1 MKDPGLALAAT
12 LGDAFAILG
21 APLGTRLE
29 APVVAM
35 EEPVEDAAERARVRC
50 RRVILDGAWWREG
63 GLPMLARVSE
73 RRSVARDASLPDDP
87 SGTGWVVLLPRA
99 LGGYRM
105 MAANRTG
112 GTVEWRVDAA
122 IAARL
127 SPFAHTFHRVFEPR
141 ALGTRDVMRF
151 AWSHDRRDIAMLVG
165 VGFIGALIGLLTPIA
180 TSHLIDNAI
189 PLREG
194 ALVAQIV
201 AGLAAAG
208 LAVVAL
214 DVLRTAA
221 TFRFESRTGVCVQAA
236 ILDRVIGAP
245 ASFFRGFSSGDLALR
260 MGAVNAVQRTITGS
274 TIGSLV
280 TSIFLAANA
289 ALLFWYSP
297 ALAFASVSLIATAA
311 FVSIAIAIARLRLGR
326 RIQALDG
333 SLGAMAFE
341 YFAGISKL
349 RAGAAEPRAFANWL
363 ARYGEYRALNRDSA
377 KLSNLEAV
385 LLGVLQ
391 PMAALLVF
399 WLAWRVILRADAQ
412 ALSTGEFVGFLAA
425 LFALLGGVRAVVG
438 IWMDLMQLKPVWDR
452 AKPILQA
459 IPEDGARD
467 KVRHDPAGAIA
478 LSGVSFAY
486 PDGPEVLSD
495 IELAI
500 APGEFVAIVGGSG
513 SGKSTLLRLLLG
525 FETPARGTVRY
536 DGRDLAGLDLR
547 HLRSRMGTVLQGGR
561 LWAGDLFANIAGAA
575 HVDVETAWE
584 AARMAGLAADIEAMP
599 MGMYTLVGEGLSTIS
614 GGQRQRVLIARALIG
629 RPRILLLDEATSALD
644 NTSQAVVLGE
654 LEKLEATRVVIAHR
668 FSTIR
673 NADRVIVLDRGRIV
687 EQGTYAQLAAA
698 GGPFAAMLARQVA

>member
-1 MKDPGLALAAT
+1 MKDPGLALATT

-21 APLGTRLE
+21 VPLGAHLV
-29 APVVAM
+29 APAVAM
-35 EEPVEDAAERARVRC
+35 DEPVEYAAERARVRC

-73 RRSVARDASLPDDP
+73 RRSVAREGSLPDDP
-87 SGTGWVVLLPRA
+87 SGSGWVVLLPRA
-99 LGGYRM
+99 LGGYCM
-105 MAANRTG
+105 LAANGKG
-112 GTVEWRVDAA
+112 GTVQWRVDAG

-127 SPFAHTFHRVFEPR
+127 APFAHTFHRVFEPR
-141 ALGTRDVMRF
+141 ELGTRDVMRF
-151 AWSHDRRDIAMLVG
+151 AWSHDRRDLAMLG
-165 VGFIGALIGLLTPIA
+165 GIGLVAALIGLLTPIA
-180 TSHLIDNAI
+180 TSQLIDFAI

-194 ALVAQIV
+194 ALVAQVI
-201 AGLAAAG
+201 AGLACAG

-236 ILDRVIGAP
+236 ILDRIIGAP
-245 ASFFRGFSSGDLALR
+245 PKFFRAFSSGDLALR

-280 TSIFLAANA
+280 TSIFLVANA
-289 ALLFWYSP
+289 ALLFYYSP
-297 ALAFASVSLIATAA
+297 ALALASVSLIATAA
-311 FVSIAIAIARLRLGR
+311 VISIAIGIARLKLGR

-349 RAGAAEPRAFANWL
+349 RAAAAEPRAFANWL
-363 ARYGEYRALNRDSA
+363 ARYGEYRTLNRASA
-377 KLSNLEAV
+377 RLSNLEAV

-391 PMAALLVF
+391 PLAALLVF
-399 WLAWRVILRADAQ
+399 WLAWRVILRADAES
-412 ALSTGEFVGFLAA
+412 LSTGTFVAFLAA
-425 LFALLGGVRAVVG
+425 LFALLGAVRSIVT
-438 IWMDLMQLKPVWDR
+438 IWMDLLQLKPVWDR

-459 IPEDGARD
+459 IPEDGALD
-467 KVRHDPAGAIA
+467 KVRHEPQGAIE

-486 PDGPEVLSD
+486 PEGPDVLSD
-495 IELAI
+495 IDLAI

-513 SGKSTLLRLLLG
+513 SGKSTLIRMLLG
-525 FETPARGTVRY
+525 FESPARGSVRY
-536 DGRDLAGLDLR
+536 DGLDLAGLDLR
-547 HLRSRMGTVLQGGR
+547 YLRARLGTVLQGGR
-561 LWAGDLFANIAGAA
+561 LWAGDLFTNIAGAA
-575 HVDVETAWE
+575 NVEVETAWD
-584 AARMAGLAADIEAMP
+584 AARKAGLAADIEAMP
-599 MGMYTLVGEGLSTIS
+599 MGMYTLVGEGLSTLS

-629 RPRILLLDEATSALD
+629 RPKILLLDEATSALD
-644 NTSQAVVLGE
+644 NNSQATVLAG

-673 NADRVIVLDRGRIV
+673 NADRIVVLERGRIV
-687 EQGTYAQLAAA
+687 EQGSFAQLAAA

>member
-21 APLGTRLE
+21 VPLGAHLV
-29 APVVAM
+29 APPVAM
-35 EEPVEDAAERARVRC
+35 DEPVEYAAERARVRC

-73 RRSVARDASLPDDP
+73 RRSVVREGMPEDP
-87 SGTGWVVLLPRA
+87 CGTGWVVLLPRA
-99 LGGYRM
+99 LGGYLM
-105 MAANRTG
+105 LAANRTG
-112 GTVEWRVDAA
+112 GTVQWRVDAA

-127 SPFAHTFHRVFEPR
+127 APFAHTFHRVFEPR
-141 ALGTRDVMRF
+141 ELGTRDVMRF
-151 AWSHDRRDIAMLVG
+151 AWSHDRRDLAMLAG
-165 VGFIGALIGLLTPIA
+165 IGLIAALIGLLTPIA
-180 TSHLIDNAI
+180 TSQLIDFAI

-194 ALVAQIV
+194 ALVAQVV

-236 ILDRVIGAP
+236 ILDRIIGAP
-245 ASFFRGFSSGDLALR
+245 PRFFRAFSSGDLALR

-311 FVSIAIAIARLRLGR
+311 VISIAIGIARLKLGR

-349 RAGAAEPRAFANWL
+349 RAAAAEPRAFANWL
-363 ARYGEYRALNRDSA
+363 ARYDEYRTLNRASA
-377 KLSNLEAV
+377 RLSNLESV

-391 PMAALLVF
+391 PLAALLVF
-399 WLAWRVILRADAQ
+399 WLAWRVILRADAES
-412 ALSTGEFVGFLAA
+412 LSTGTFVAFLAA
-425 LFALLGGVRAVVG
+425 LFALLGGVRAIVT
-438 IWMDLMQLKPVWDR
+438 IWMDLLQLKPVWDR
-452 AKPILQA
+452 ARPILQA
-459 IPEDGARD
+459 IPEDGALD
-467 KVRHDPAGAIA
+467 KVRHDPQGAIA
-478 LSGVSFAY
+478 LAGVSFAY
-486 PDGPEVLSD
+486 PEGPDVLTD
-495 IELAI
+495 VDLAI

-513 SGKSTLLRLLLG
+513 SGKSTLVRLLLG
-525 FETPARGTVRY
+525 FESPARGTVRY
-536 DGRDLAGLDLR
+536 DGLDVASLDLR
-547 HLRSRMGTVLQGGR
+547 HLRARMGTVLQGGR
-561 LWAGDLFANIAGAA
+561 LWAGDLFTNIAGAA
-575 HVDVETAWE
+575 NVEVETAWE
-584 AARMAGLAADIEAMP
+584 AARVAGLADDIEAMP
-599 MGMYTLVGEGLSTIS
+599 MGMYTLVGEGLSTLS

-629 RPRILLLDEATSALD
+629 RPKILLLDEATSALD
-644 NTSQAVVLGE
+644 NNSQATVLAG
-654 LEKLEATRVVIAHR
+654 LEKLDATRLVIAHR

-673 NADRVIVLDRGRIV
+673 NADRIVVLERGRIV
-687 EQGTYAQLAAA
+687 EQGSFNELAAA
-698 GGPFAAMLARQVA
+698 GGPFAMMLARQVA